1 MSRIKNL
8 SRAGWMIVGIVVTL
22 ILVPTGAAMATIA
35 NAGIEARSAYKA
47 NVPPGLQLLTN
58 AVTSGNTFPST
69 ASFTDSRHEL
79 RMAGQARETGGVDV
93 RGSSSI
99 GGSVEF
105 DDSSFEVLPGS
116 LVSLHWSTFG
126 SGAPTSPNL
135 HFLVTSSLPGFSST
149 SVVTWPPGTSP
160 SPTWTTSTGWMT
172 TADAMTVVI
181 PGDAAAGT
189 QYTVALITCDS
200 TGCSSPAQ
208 SAVLTV
214 PPSPT
219 SWVTR
224 SYQSNYSHLAT
235 NVVLGQPFAT
245 TFLTS
250 DNSIWIAS
258 EFSHDLTEIKSNGTS
273 GKRMGVTTPHGAPHL
288 FLQPF
293 AACGISTCHRTAR
306 SAQSEQVIT
315 AGGKIW
321 LTFGG
326 WRWYQSSA
334 SPPNHSEVVAFDP
347 ATKKFCTYLLPGNNN
362 EVAGIATTGAGT
374 DLRVWFVE
382 SRGSGGQPSLDG
394 FDPSAVGGGCDGD
407 LDEAYVLPESVRLL
421 KWPSTGGQWPVQIAV
436 DPTSPTLWI
445 TDFNGYDIDGEMH
458 SDIDQVD
465 ISDPAEPR
473 VESRYVIPSA
483 NPSSLLGPKPWD
495 IAAPANSNYVYATDN
510 GDAEI
515 VRINKLTGQMD
526 ELPIPLTS
534 DVESGFGLAIS
545 SGRLYFTLADDY
557 VTNFGAAST
566 FGYIDLS
573 SWPQGTSHA
582 DGVIYTG
589 LPTVTNSGFKAD
601 YRAIAVGPTG
611 QVAITD
617 KHGMIRLTP

>member
-8 SRAGWMIVGIVVTL
+8 SRAGRMIVGIVVTL
-22 ILVPTGAAMATIA
+22 ILVPSGAAMAT
-35 NAGIEARSAYKA
+35 
-47 NVPPGLQLLTN
+47 LLTN

-69 ASFTDSRHEL
+69 ASFTHSRHEL
-79 RMAGQARETGGVDV
+79 RIAGQARETGGVGV
-93 RGSSSI
+93 RGSSSL
-99 GGSVEF
+99 GGLVEF
-105 DDSSFEVLPGS
+105 DNSSFEVLPGS
-116 LVSLHWSTFG
+116 LVSLHWST
-126 SGAPTSPNL
+126 SGTFAPTSPNR
-135 HFLVTSSLPGFSST
+135 HFLVTSSLPGFSSA
-149 SVVTWPPGTSP
+149 SVVKWPPGTSP
-160 SPTWTTSTGWMT
+160 SPTWTTSSGWMT
-172 TADAMTVVI
+172 TADAMTVAI

-189 QYTVALITCDS
+189 QYTVALVTCDS

-208 SAVLTV
+208 RAVLTV

-224 SYQSNYSHLAT
+224 SYQSAYSHLAT
-235 NVVLGQPFAT
+235 FVVPGQPFAT

-258 EFSHDLTEIKSNGTS
+258 EFSHDLTEIKSNGTFAK
-273 GKRMGVTTPHGAPHL
+273 GMRVTSPHGASRL

-293 AACGISTCHRTAR
+293 AACEGQIGSLSSTCHRTAK

-315 AGGKIW
+315 VGGKIW

-347 ATKKFCTYLLPGNNN
+347 ATKKFCTYLLPGNDN

-374 DLRVWFVE
+374 HLRVWFVE

-445 TDFNGYDIDGEMH
+445 TDFNGYNVDGEMY

-495 IAAPANSNYVYATDN
+495 IAAPANSNYVYAIDN
-510 GDAEI
+510 GDSEI
-515 VRINKLTGQMD
+515 VRINKLTEQMD
-526 ELPIPLTS
+526 EVPIPLTS
-534 DVESGFGLAIS
+534 DMENGFGLAIS

-557 VTNFGAAST
+557 LGNFGAAST

-573 SWPQGTSHA
+573 SWPQGTSSA

-589 LPTVTNSGFKAD
+589 LPTVTNSGFEAD

-617 KHGMIRLTP
+617 KHGVIRLTP